1 MQNNNESNFITLE
14 NIGLLTFCL
23 DIFKTEGVVKAITYQ
38 SYKNISPTYRI
49 KLKASKKPVILE
61 YVTAEA
67 IAGTTLSVLSGSFLS
82 CKTDF
87 IANGIDAKLLR
98 E

>member
-1 MQNNNESNFITLE
+1 MLTL
-14 NIGLLTFCL
+14 CL
-23 DIFKTEGVVKAITYQ
+23 DISIKEGVVKATTEQ
-38 SYKNISPTYRI
+38 NYKNVSLVYRI

-67 IAGTTLSVLSGSFLS
+67 IAGTMLSIYSGSFLS

-87 IANGIDAKLLR
+87 IARGTDAKLIS

>member
-1 MQNNNESNFITLE
+1 MP
-14 NIGLLTFCL
+14 TFCL
-23 DIFKTEGVVKAITYQ
+23 DIFKTEGVAKATTYQ
-38 SYKNISPTYRI
+38 NYKDISLIYRI

-67 IAGTTLSVLSGSFLS
+67 IAGTTISILSGSFLS
-82 CKTDF
+82 CRTDF
-87 IANGIDAKLLR
+87 IANGSDAKLIR

>member
-1 MQNNNESNFITLE
+1 M
-14 NIGLLTFCL
+14 LTFCL

-38 SYKNISPTYRI
+38 NYKNLSLTYRI

-87 IANGIDAKLLR
+87 IASGTDAKLIR

>member
-1 MQNNNESNFITLE
+1 MTRTNLRAYYTFMPA
-14 NIGLLTFCL
+14 LL
-23 DIFKTEGVVKAITYQ
+23 IY
-38 SYKNISPTYRI
+38 NM

-67 IAGTTLSVLSGSFLS
+67 IAGTIFSTFSGSFLS
-82 CKTDF
+82 NKIDF
-87 IANGIDAKLLR
+87 IASGIDTKLIS